1 MDWTDE
7 GLVLSARRH
16 GENSLIVNLL
26 TREQGRHAGLVRGG
40 SSTRNRGLYQPG
52 NLLRAHW
59 RGRLAEHLGNFT
71 CELLHSH
78 AADHLHDPL
87 PLIALSSATAIL
99 DSALPERAPF
109 AGLFEKLE
117 ILIGSL
123 GNPDWEVEY
132 IRWELDLLTELGF
145 GLDLTECAATGSA
158 QDLIYVSPRTGRAVS
173 AGAGRNYH
181 DRLLPLP
188 GFLRQEADAEING
201 AVLCEGLALTGYF
214 LGRHVMGDT
223 RHGLPAARERLVAS
237 LRRTLVAKID

>member
-40 SSTRNRGLYQPG
+40 SSSRNRGLYQPG
-52 NLLRAHW
+52 NHLRAHW

-87 PLIALSSATAIL
+87 PLMSLSSATAIL

-109 AGLFEKLE
+109 PGMFERLE
-117 ILIGSL
+117 ALIVAL
-123 GNPDWEVEY
+123 GHPGWQVGY
-132 IRWELDLLTELGF
+132 VRWELDLLAELGF
-145 GLDLTECAATGSA
+145 GLDLTECAATGSNE
-158 QDLIYVSPRTGRAVS
+158 DLIYVSPRTGRAVS
-173 AGAGRNYH
+173 AGAGRDYH
-181 DRLLPLP
+181 DRLLTLP
-188 GFLRQEADAEING
+188 GFLREEADAEVG
-201 AVLCEGLALTGYF
+201 GEVLCQGLTLTGYF
-214 LGRHVMGDT
+214 LGRHVLGDT
-223 RHGLPAARERLVAS
+223 RHGLPAARERLASS
-237 LRRTLVAKID
+237 LRRELTGENG

>member
-59 RGRLAEHLGNFT
+59 RGRLAEHLGNFS
-71 CELLHSH
+71 CELLHSY

-87 PLIALSSATAIL
+87 PLMALSSATAIL

-109 AGLFEKLE
+109 PGLFEKLE
-117 ILIGSL
+117 ALIGCL
-123 GNPDWEVEY
+123 GEPEWQVRY
-132 IRWELDLLTELGF
+132 VQWELDLLTELGF
-145 GLDLTECAATGSA
+145 GLDLTECAATGSD

-173 AGAGRNYH
+173 AAAGREYH
-181 DRLLPLP
+181 DRLLTLP
-188 GFLRQEADAEING
+188 GFLRDESIADING
-201 AVLCEGLALTGYF
+201 TILCEGLALTGYF

-223 RHGLPAARERLVAS
+223 RHGLPAARERLVDS
-237 LRRTLVAKID
+237 MRRDAAVKNK

>member
-16 GENSLIVNLL
+16 GENSLIVDLL

-52 NLLRAHW
+52 NYLRAHW

-78 AADHLHDPL
+78 AADHLYDPL
-87 PLIALSSATAIL
+87 PLMALSSATAIL

-109 AGLFEKLE
+109 PGLFEKLE
-117 ILIGSL
+117 ELIGSL
-123 GNPDWEVEY
+123 GKPGWHAGY
-132 IRWELDLLTELGF
+132 IRWELDLLAELGF

-158 QDLIYVSPRTGRAVS
+158 QDLVYVSPRTGRAVS
-173 AGAGRNYH
+173 AGAGRQYH

-188 GFLRQEADAEING
+188 GFLREEIDADTSG
-201 AVLCEGLALTGYF
+201 AFLCEGLALTGYF

-223 RHGLPAARERLVAS
+223 RHGLPAARERLADS
-237 LRRTLVAKID
+237 LRRTLVTEND

>member
-52 NLLRAHW
+52 NHLRAHW

-87 PLIALSSATAIL
+87 PLMALSSATAIL
-99 DSALPERAPF
+99 NSALPERAPF
-109 AGLFEKLE
+109 PGLFEKLE
-117 ILIGSL
+117 A
-123 GNPDWEVEY
+123 EM
-132 IRWELDLLTELGF
+132 DLLTELGF

-158 QDLIYVSPRTGRAVS
+158 QDLVYVSPRTGRAVS
-173 AGAGRNYH
+173 ADAGRQYH

-188 GFLRQEADAEING
+188 GFLREEIDADVSG
-201 AVLCEGLALTGYF
+201 VFLSEGLALTGYF

-223 RHGLPAARERLVAS
+223 RHGLPAARERLANS
-237 LRRTLVAKID
+237 LRRTLVSKND

>member
-26 TREQGRHAGLVRGG
+26 TREQGRHAGLVRGA
-40 SSTRNRGLYQPG
+40 SNTRNRGLYQPG
-52 NLLRAHW
+52 NHLRAHW

-78 AADHLHDPL
+78 AAEYLHEPL
-87 PLIALSSATAIL
+87 PLMALSSATAIL

-109 AGLFEKLE
+109 PGLFAKLE
-117 ILIGSL
+117 ALIRNFGKP
-123 GNPDWEVEY
+123 GWQVGY

-145 GLDLTECAATGSA
+145 GLDLRECAATGSD

-173 AGAGRNYH
+173 AKAGRDYH
-181 DRLLPLP
+181 DRLLALP
-188 GFLRQEADAEING
+188 RFLREDTNSDISG
-201 AVLCEGLALTGYF
+201 AILYEGRELTGYF
-214 LGRHVMGDT
+214 LRRHVLSDT
-223 RHGLPAARERLVAS
+223 RYGLPAARERLADS
-237 LRRTLVAKID
+237 LLRDPTFKNK

>member
-1 MDWTDE
+1 M
-7 GLVLSARRH
+7 
-16 GENSLIVNLL
+16 
-26 TREQGRHAGLVRGG
+26 RGG

-87 PLIALSSATAIL
+87 PLMALSSATAIL

-173 AGAGRNYH
+173 AGAGRDYH

-223 RHGLPAARERLVAS
+223 RHGLPAARERLAAS